1 MNSTCKLLK
10 NNINYINRF
19 KLKRIVIFFTM
30 NDYTE
35 DDYGPSFLQ
44 MGNSLIEAELSQ
56 TISSETVTLETF
68 QTVLSDKTKINKILE
83 LAEKS
88 IEYFV
93 AKDSELINYIWG
105 INHSQFILIERRLK
119 EVFKRSYSEYVSV
132 FSFMSM
138 SAATRAEITRLIAEE
153 MALKNGIFK
162 KKYIKISQL
171 IKHQSNHLE
180 RLSLVLRGLYL
191 NHAKLKQEDWI
202 KVEDDLKYIRSADE
216 YIRRNRPEFIETK
229 SKNINVDGLLWLN
242 RQLKQKYQRQYHHF
256 NDDFPLIAEAWTMG
270 VVSVKQ
276 SEFMPEITKLPKN
289 VQKKIQYYAQLANTL
304 MGLHKIELEIR
315 LKNSI

>member
-105 INHSQFILIERRLK
+105 INHSQFILVERRLK

-229 SKNINVDGLLWLN
+229 SKNINRRWFV
-242 RQLKQKYQRQYHHF
+242 
-256 NDDFPLIAEAWTMG
+256 M
-270 VVSVKQ
+270 VKSTTQ
-276 SEFMPEITKLPKN
+276 TK
-289 VQKKIQYYAQLANTL
+289 ISA
-304 MGLHKIELEIR
+304 
-315 LKNSI
+315 SISSF